1 MVRTTH
7 PSVEIK
13 YAIEKATVVMRRKKR
28 PVALKS
34 AIM

>member
-1 MVRTTH
+1 MAVTY

-13 YAIEKATVVMRRKKR
+13 YAIEQAMVVMRRKKR

-34 AIM
+34 AAI